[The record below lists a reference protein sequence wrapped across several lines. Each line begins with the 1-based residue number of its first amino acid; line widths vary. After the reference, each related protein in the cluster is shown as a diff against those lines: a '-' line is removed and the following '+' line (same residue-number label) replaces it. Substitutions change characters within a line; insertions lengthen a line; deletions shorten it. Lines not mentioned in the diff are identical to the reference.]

1 MMRSLTIF
9 ALVCLALL
17 AACST
22 IGNKEDKNKTWTAEN
37 YYKEAKEEL
46 DGGNYERSIK
56 LFESL
61 AARYPFGKV
70 AQQSQLE
77 IAYAYYKQSDATEC
91 IAAADRF
98 IKQYPTHENLD
109 YAFYLKGLA
118 NFKDDKGFLGIL
130 NSTDLSE
137 RDPKAA
143 REAFD
148 AFKDLV
154 TRFPQS
160 RYAQDATQRMN
171 YLVNSLAQ
179 NEIHVA
185 RYYLKRG
192 APLAAANRA
201 QQALVRYP
209 QAPALEEAL
218 GIMISAY
225 DNLGMADL
233 RDDAKK
239 VLQKNFPQSIYLA
252 GYTDAN
258 KSWWRFW

>member
-1 MMRSLTIF
+1 MMRSVTIF
-9 ALVCLALL
+9 ALLCLSFL

-22 IGNKEDKNKTWTAEN
+22 TASKDEKKNWVAED

-46 DGGNYERSIK
+46 DGGNYDRAIK
-56 LFESL
+56 LFEGL
-61 AARYPFGKV
+61 GARFPFGKV

-77 IAYAYYKQSDATEC
+77 IAYAYYKQSEATESV
-91 IAAADRF
+91 AAADRF

-118 NFKDDKGFLGIL
+118 NFRDDKGFLGIL
-130 NSTDLSE
+130 SSTDLSE

-143 REAFD
+143 RESFD
-148 AFKDLV
+148 AFKELV

-160 RYAQDATQRMN
+160 RYADDSTKRMN
-171 YLVNSLAQ
+171 YLVNSLAL

-225 DNLGMADL
+225 DTLGLADL
-233 RDDAKK
+233 RDDTKK
-239 VLQKNFPQSIYLA
+239 VLQKNFPQSAYLS
-252 GYTDAN
+252 GYSEAN
-258 KSWWRFW
+258 KAWWKFW

>member
-1 MMRSLTIF
+1 MMRSVTIF
-9 ALVCLALL
+9 ALLCLALL
-17 AACST
+17 SACST
-22 IGNKEDKNKTWTAEN
+22 TGDKDAKKNWAAED

-46 DGGNYERSIK
+46 DGGNYERAIK
-56 LFESL
+56 LFEQL
-61 AARYPFGKV
+61 GARFPFGKV

-77 IAYAYYKQSDATEC
+77 IAYAYYKQAEVTESV
-91 IAAADRF
+91 AAADRF

-118 NFKDDKGFLGIL
+118 NFRDDKGFLGVL

-143 REAFD
+143 RESFD
-148 AFKDLV
+148 AFKELV

-160 RYAQDATQRMN
+160 RYAEDSTKRMN
-171 YLVNSLAQ
+171 YLVNSLAL

-225 DNLGMADL
+225 ESLGMNDL
-233 RDDAKK
+233 RDDARK

-252 GYTDAN
+252 GHTEAN
-258 KSWWRFW
+258 KPWWRFW